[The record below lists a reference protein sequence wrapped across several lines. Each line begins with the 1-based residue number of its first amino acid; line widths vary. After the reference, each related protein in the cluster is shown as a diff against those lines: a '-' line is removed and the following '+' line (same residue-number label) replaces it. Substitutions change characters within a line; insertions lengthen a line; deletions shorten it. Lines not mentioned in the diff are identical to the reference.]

1 MTVQERIIVVG
12 MMAMVSV
19 ALLSQATNGEGA
31 APQVAASVPM
41 LSFSKGKVCSG
52 AVGGRF
58 RDSVNV
64 PDNYRVRD
72 CERLAKK
79 LVLTVARTSKG
90 FTYNLGCLTDHGYTW
105 GENDGRA
112 PSSNPC
118 GWSE

>member
-1 MTVQERIIVVG
+1 MTVREGIVVV
-12 MMAMVSV
+12 AIMVMISV
-19 ALLSQATNGEGA
+19 AVLSQTTTGEGA
-31 APQVAASVPM
+31 ASQASASVPM
-41 LSFSKGKVCSG
+41 LTFSKGKVCSG

-64 PDNYRVRD
+64 PDDYRVRD

-105 GENDGRA
+105 GENDGHP

-118 GWSE
+118 GWAD